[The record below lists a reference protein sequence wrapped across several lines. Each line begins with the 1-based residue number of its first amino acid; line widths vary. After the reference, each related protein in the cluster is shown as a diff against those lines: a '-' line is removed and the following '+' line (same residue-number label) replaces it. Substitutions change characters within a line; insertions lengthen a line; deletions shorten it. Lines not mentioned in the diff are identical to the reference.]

1 MTLDI
6 LSIFAAIALHEFA
19 HVIAA
24 LCLGVKVKRFGLCW
38 RGVYIVRE
46 AGGYRAQ
53 ILPEIT
59 YDRAAIGH
67 REERVKLTGEI
78 LRAFAPV
85 IRQYAAQWY
94 HFVPIWK
101 EPVK

>member
-1 MTLDI
+1 M
-6 LSIFAAIALHEFA
+6 SIHVALN
-19 HVIAA
+19 HVTQ
-24 LCLGVKVKRFGLCW
+24 
-38 RGVYIVRE
+38 
-46 AGGYRAQ
+46 YR
-53 ILPEIT
+53 